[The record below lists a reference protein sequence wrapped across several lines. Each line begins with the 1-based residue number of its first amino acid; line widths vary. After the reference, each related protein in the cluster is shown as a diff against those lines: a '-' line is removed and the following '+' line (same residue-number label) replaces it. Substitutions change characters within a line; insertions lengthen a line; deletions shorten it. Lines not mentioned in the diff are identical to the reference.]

1 MHLTIARVAVQKW
14 METNLMNETDRN
26 IYLILKKLGVP
37 CKIMGYEFIKSALL
51 IMVRTD
57 RIPSITRELYPQI
70 ASEFGVSATNVERNI
85 RYAIQRTI
93 DRINPKD
100 AKEILGTWD
109 INKDT
114 PTNKQFLSAVL
125 EYLRYNNMRLTV

>member
-1 MHLTIARVAVQKW
+1 
-14 METNLMNETDRN
+14 MNETDRN

-37 CKIMGYEFIKSALL
+37 CKTMGYEFIKSALL

-70 ASEFGVSATNVERNI
+70 ASEFGISAANVERNI

>member
-1 MHLTIARVAVQKW
+1 
-14 METNLMNETDRN
+14 MNETDRN

-37 CKIMGYEFIKSALL
+37 CNTTGYKYIKLALL
-51 IMVRTD
+51 ILSRAD
-57 RIPSITRELYPQI
+57 RIFSITRELYPQI
-70 ASEFGVSATNVERNI
+70 ASEFGISASNVERNI